1 MEQEIDQ
8 YLSLREQLAG
18 FQEQMRA
25 LVFQPKYIVPF
36 LQPGRLVKLP
46 SMPRSDQTS
55 ETAETHLEQDKLSQ
69 VWATVVNFEKGTPKD
84 NPKSQ
89 KRARQYVV
97 DVLVNCVQK
106 KDASPDM

>member
-55 ETAETHLEQDKLSQ
+55 ETAETHLEQDKLSH
-69 VWATVVNFEKGTPKD
+69 VWATVVNFEKGTPND
-84 NPKSQ
+84 NPKSK